1 MVASGNASE
10 KDWLQS
16 STAASRDDLVVVF
29 HWMPPWHWSMT
40 NAIAKKDFT
49 SFGHRHCGWMIVSK
63 KCLITGKM
71 AKHSDAVQLNFWAFL
86 FFQFSSFGK
95 VYGYI
100 GICGSLGIAK
110 AGNTFPK
117 IGGLQNLFVQ
127 WLAGSGGSP
136 LEQCPA
142 RCHASNHGKIGRLVA
157 QCFWTIGLGPTSM
170 HIWNS

>member
-1 MVASGNASE
+1 MASGNACE

-49 SFGHRHCGWMIVSK
+49 SFGHRPCGWMIVSK

-86 FFQFSSFGK
+86 FFSIFFFWKSVWIYWHLWLFGYCQSWYLIPFQK
-95 VYGYI
+95 LVGFKT
-100 GICGSLGIAK
+100 CLC
-110 AGNTFPK
+110 N
-117 IGGLQNLFVQ
+117 GLQAVVDHHWSSALQNAMHPIMAKLGD
-127 WLAGSGGSP
+127 WLHKVFG
-136 LEQCPA
+136 Q
-142 RCHASNHGKIGRLVA
+142 
-157 QCFWTIGLGPTSM
+157 
-170 HIWNS
+170 